1 MSFRSISFIL
11 CTACLGAALAR
22 AQQADPVKVAQ
33 VAAGTLTEARVSW
46 WGFDPADSTAF
57 LQQAINSKVPKLIV
71 DKMPSPWI
79 TNKLT
84 AVSNQEII
92 FEEGVELVAMKGQF
106 QGVTDALMTIRLQEN
121 VTLRGLGKG
130 ATLRM
135 HKADYH
141 TDAYQKSE
149 WRHGISILSSRQ
161 VSIINLSIVDSGGD
175 GIYLGIGKRGEP
187 DTDILIKNVVC
198 DGNNRQGISVIAA
211 VNMLIED
218 TRLINTSGTAPE
230 AGIDFEP
237 NLPDEPI
244 RNCVMRNC
252 FSENNN
258 GGGYVFYLPN
268 MESAIGPLEVT
279 LENCISKNEKRA
291 PLAFYT
297 GNGPGRTMQG
307 HFKVVNCTFENA
319 AHPISLVGNDADG
332 VKIEFVDVTIDNC
345 GHAIPKSAIIG
356 MSNRAEDEATGGN
369 LFFRNVTVKDPNED
383 RPLFHFSDSSM
394 GGGGLRNIGGEITFI
409 ANGKTTKH
417 VFSDEWAKAA
427 FPPREIKK
435 IPYYPM
441 DGARFQPYQANAAIP
456 DQDLPDL
463 QPRGLGRFWLHANQG
478 EEIRLAVLYG
488 QLGNYSGT
496 AAPVSLTTPSG
507 KKLALGSAR
516 FKEVTDLALAEA
528 PETGLYQVE
537 ISAGGNWS
545 AIKRSNRAIVLP
557 AYPKAAHL
565 ASGGG
570 DYFVL
575 VPPGSGEFGI
585 RLWGEG
591 AEGLKA
597 TIFDPA
603 GNQVWQK
610 DDISAVEQFVGTQEQ
625 GQAGGVWKLRVEKPT
640 NLPVIEDHF
649 IRIYGIPP
657 FIGLAPE
664 LLLAPTP

>member
-1 MSFRSISFIL
+1 MSHRNFRLIL
-11 CTACLGAALAR
+11 GVACLGAALAG
-22 AQQADPVKVAQ
+22 AQQADPAKVAQ
-33 VAAGTLTEARVSW
+33 VAAGTLQEARVSW

-57 LQQAINSKVPKLIV
+57 LQQAINSKVPRLIV
-71 DKMPSPWI
+71 DKMPTPWI

-84 AVSNQEII
+84 TVSNQEII
-92 FEEGVELVAMKGQF
+92 FEEGVELVALKGQF
-106 QGVTDALMTIRLQEN
+106 QGVTDALVAIRLQEN
-121 VTLRGLGKG
+121 VTLRGLGQG

-141 TDAYQKSE
+141 TDAYKKSE
-149 WRHGISILSSRQ
+149 WRHGITILSSRNIK
-161 VSIINLSIVDSGGD
+161 IINLSIVESGGD
-175 GIYLGIGKRGEP
+175 GIYLGIAKRGVP

-211 VNMLIED
+211 VNLLIED

-244 RNCVMRNC
+244 RNCVLRNC
-252 FSENNN
+252 VSENNN

-279 LENCISKNEKRA
+279 LENCISRNEKRA
-291 PLAFYT
+291 PLALHT
-297 GNGPGRTMQG
+297 GNGPGRTLQG
-307 HFKVVNCTFENA
+307 HFKVINCTFENA

-332 VKIEFVDVTIDNC
+332 VKIEFDNVTIDNC
-345 GHAIPKSAIIG
+345 GHAMPKSAVIS
-356 MSNRAEDEATGGN
+356 MSNRAEDEAAGGN
-369 LFFRNVTVKDPNED
+369 VFFRNVTIKDPNED
-383 RPLFHFSDSSM
+383 RPVFHFSDNGM

-409 ANGKTTKH
+409 ANDKTTRH
-417 VFSDEWAKAA
+417 LFSDEWAKAA
-427 FPPREIKK
+427 FPPRDIKK

-441 DGARFQPYQANAAIP
+441 DGARFQPWQPTLAAP

-463 QPRGLGRFWLHANQG
+463 QPRGEGRFWLYANQG
-478 EEIRLAVLYG
+478 EDIRLAVLYG
-488 QLGNYSGT
+488 QLGKYTGVRT
-496 AAPVSLTTPSG
+496 QVTLIAPSG
-507 KKLALGSAR
+507 QKINLGQAQ
-516 FKEVTDLALAEA
+516 FMEVTELTLPEA
-528 PETGLYQVE
+528 PETGVYTVH
-537 ISAGGNWS
+537 ISAGANWS
-545 AIKRSNRAIVLP
+545 SIKRSNRAIVLP

-570 DYFVL
+570 DYFIL

-610 DDISAVEQFVGTQEQ
+610 DDISAVEQFVGTAEQ
-625 GQAGGVWKLRVEKPT
+625 GRAGGVWKLRVEAPT

-664 LLLAPTP
+664 LLLAPAR